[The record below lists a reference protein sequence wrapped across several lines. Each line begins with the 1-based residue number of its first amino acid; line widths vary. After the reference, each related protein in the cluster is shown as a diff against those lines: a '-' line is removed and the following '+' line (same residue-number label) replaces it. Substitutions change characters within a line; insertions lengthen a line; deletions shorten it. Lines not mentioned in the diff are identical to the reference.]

1 MVRFILSALALFLT
15 ASAMMARAQA
25 PTTKIVGIGAA
36 TCMEFVENLNTTPA
50 IARDYLAWAQGFMS
64 GILLSRPVGIDES
77 LDLNPPSFGLR
88 QQLELLR
95 QHCVRNP
102 SQDFSDAVVTLYKRF
117 RQKP

>member
-1 MVRFILSALALFLT
+1 VRVILSALALFLT
-15 ASAMMARAQA
+15 AGAMMARAQA

-77 LDLNPPSFGLR
+77 LDLNPPGFGLL
-88 QQLELLR
+88 QQLEFLR

-102 SQDFSDAVVTLYKRF
+102 SQDFSDAVVMLYKRF